1 MLWEK
6 FRLDN
11 KVAIVTGSGRGL
23 GKAMALALAEAG
35 ADLVV
40 TSRTQ
45 VEIDAVAREIQGLG
59 RRAIAV
65 PMDVTKQDDVNG
77 MVAKAVDE
85 FGKIDILVNNSGTII
100 QRRFL
105 DYTLEDW
112 EFLINTDFRSMFFC
126 SQAVGKFMIEQ
137 KSGKIINM
145 ASKNALQPRPKCVVF
160 DSIKGAVITFTKALA
175 REWARYNINVNAIAP
190 GYFLT
195 PLVKGLMDQAGVD
208 PKTVGKKFV
217 PLGRLGVPEEM
228 GPLIV
233 YLASS
238 ASDYMT
244 GEIIV
249 IDGGEMVE

>member
-11 KVAIVTGSGRGL
+11 KIAIVTGSGRGL
-23 GKAMALALAEAG
+23 GKEMALALAEAG

-40 TSRTQ
+40 TSRTRK
-45 VEIDAVAREIQGLG
+45 EIDAVAREIQGLG

-85 FGKIDILVNNSGTII
+85 FGKIDILVNNSGTLL
-100 QRRFL
+100 QRNFL
-105 DYTLEDW
+105 EHTLEDW
-112 EFLINTDFRSMFFC
+112 DILINTNFRSMFFC
-126 SQAVGKFMIEQ
+126 TQAVGRHMVEQ
-137 KSGKIINM
+137 GHGKIINM
-145 ASKNALQPRPKCVVF
+145 TSMNALRPRPKCSVY
-160 DSIKGAVITFTKALA
+160 DSTKGAIITLTKALA
-175 REWARYNINVNAIAP
+175 REWARYHINVNAIAP

-195 PLVKGLMDQAGVD
+195 PLVQSLLNRDGVD
-208 PKTVGKKFV
+208 PKTVGEQFI
-217 PLGRLGVPEEM
+217 PLGRVGRPEEM
-228 GPLIV
+228 GPLVV

-244 GEIIV
+244 GEIILV
-249 IDGGEMVE
+249 DGGEMVH

>member
-23 GKAMALALAEAG
+23 GKEMALALAEAG

-65 PMDVTKQDDVNG
+65 PMDVTNQDEVNA
-77 MVAKAVDE
+77 MVEKAVDE
-85 FGKIDILVNNSGTII
+85 FGKIDILVNNSGTLL

-105 DYTLEDW
+105 DYTVEDW
-112 EFLINTDFRSMFFC
+112 DILINTNFKSIFFC
-126 SQAVGKFMIEQ
+126 TQAVGRYMIKER
-137 KSGKIINM
+137 SGKIINM
-145 ASKNALQPRPKCVVF
+145 ASRDAIRPRPKCSVY
-160 DSIKGAVITFTKALA
+160 DATKGAIITLTKALA
-175 REWARYNINVNAIAP
+175 REWARYHINVNAIAP

-195 PLVKGLMDQAGVD
+195 PLVRSLIEGDGMD
-208 PKTVGKKFV
+208 PTVIGKQFL
-217 PLGRLGVPEEM
+217 PLGRMGRPEEM
-228 GPLIV
+228 GPLVV
-233 YLASS
+233 YLASP

-244 GEIIV
+244 GEIII
-249 IDGGEMVE
+249 IDGGEMVR